1 MNFNERLLQGYDL
14 GKKTTSLHGHTQ
26 LDLLR
31 DGKVVH
37 RVERDNTI
45 TGWIGDALSAGNF
58 FNQIAADRIYPLSQ
72 WFGGCLLTS
81 GENNA
86 ELSMLAGDVDIIAQ
100 AGDDEY
106 SQLNPKRGTYNVR
119 ESGVGISNE
128 GNCWIRNVWDWQ
140 TSQGNGTL
148 SSICL
153 TRGALGKVEMNTNT
167 ELADNAPI
175 FESIGGSFTIS
186 ETLRKCQIIDYANE
200 KAYKVTYS
208 SGTITIM
215 EYALINTKRIH
226 LFGGL
231 LDVLGTGTEHT
242 ISQELTSFSYQ
253 AYSLHYDA
261 TDGTISLFGVT
272 NGGANLYE
280 YEIDISDWTCTA
292 TTHTY
297 NGANFT
303 QGTGYED
310 YLKLDKFPVI
320 GDYIYCFSDSASKIS
335 ACNLTSSSIQQTAN
349 PLYSIYGGS
358 IIDTNWVSGVSLVY
372 PNGDW
377 IKMDGRSTTHTL
389 YYHNGVYY
397 AVKGLTGSLS
407 RYSLVLTTGG
417 TVLSVVD
424 TNSASQLLAP
434 FPFVSTVNNITAV
447 EKQASMTMKLTY
459 TITETSG
466 S

>member
-1 MNFNERLLQGYDL
+1 MNIEGQTRLE
-14 GKKTTSLHGHTQ
+14 
-26 LDLLR
+26 LLR
-31 DGKVVH
+31 DGKVVKRIEKH
-37 RVERDNTI
+37 NTI
-45 TGWIGDALSAGNF
+45 TGWVGDALSSGNF
-58 FNQIAADRIYPLSQ
+58 FNQVQASKIYPLSQ
-72 WFGGCLLTS
+72 WFSGCLLTS

-86 ELSMLAGDVDIIAQ
+86 ELSMLAGNVDIIAQ
-100 AGDDEY
+100 AGNDAY
-106 SQLNPKRGTYNVR
+106 SGAYTKRGTFNTT
-119 ESGVGISNE
+119 ESGSGVNNGK
-128 GNCWIRNVWDWQ
+128 CFIRNVWDWA
-140 TSQGNGTL
+140 TSQGNGTI

-153 TRGALGKVEMNTNT
+153 TRGELGKVEMNTNSV
-167 ELADNAPI
+167 LADNAPV

-186 ETLRKCQIIDYANE
+186 ETLRRCQIIDYDNE

-208 SGTITIM
+208 SGTITIT

-242 ISQELTSFSYQ
+242 ISQELTGFSYR

-261 TDGTISLFGVT
+261 TNGTISLFGVT

-303 QGTGYED
+303 EGISYEN

-320 GDYIYCFSDSASKIS
+320 GNYIYCFSDNASKIS
-335 ACNLTSSSIQQTAN
+335 KCNLSSTDIQQSNN
-349 PLYSIYGGS
+349 PLYTIYGS
-358 IIDTNWVSGVSLVY
+358 YAIDENWVSGVSLVY

-377 IKMDGRSTTHTL
+377 LKLDGRNTNYTL

-397 AVKGLTGSLS
+397 AVKGITGSLQ

-424 TNSASQLLAP
+424 DTNASQLLAP
-434 FPFVSTVNNITAV
+434 FPYVSTVNNISAV
-447 EKQASMTMKLTY
+447 TKEASMTMKLTY